1 MPQYLA
7 DKYPRDNGA
16 ETWGDSA
23 RLAGLMAL
31 VDHPDTPPLEE
42 YVIYYN
48 GEWLGVRVP
57 VEDPT
62 SPGANNPY
70 NFTRDQTLPLMAGL
84 RKQEKIEAARKLY
97 ESFKKRNFRGQ
108 NVEVWDWGSKK
119 TGLFTGPD
127 IFSPSAR
134 LAITM
139 AAGVKPSL
147 LLKVFGVLFLILDI
161 CWASLN
167 SDDFEIN
174 QTIAA
179 AYLIGKLH
187 WIKRI
192 KGWQAKTRSYWC
204 GWRDEPELAEMII
217 NLIQKA

>member
-16 ETWGDSA
+16 TTWGDSA

-31 VDHPDTPPLEE
+31 VDYPGTPPLED
-42 YVIYYN
+42 YVVYHN

-84 RKQEKIEAARKLY
+84 HKQGKIDAAKKLY
-97 ESFKKRNFRGQ
+97 EALKRRNFRGQ

-119 TGLFTGPD
+119 TGLFSGPD
-127 IFSPSAR
+127 IYSPSAR
-134 LAITM
+134 LAVTM

-147 LLKVFGVLFLILDI
+147 LLKVFGLAFLALDVL
-161 CWASLN
+161 WASMMK
-167 SDDFEIN
+167 DDFEIN
-174 QTIAA
+174 QTMAA
-179 AYLIGKLH
+179 AYSIGKLH

-192 KGWQAKTRSYWC
+192 KNYEAKIRNYWC
-204 GWRDEPELAEMII
+204 GWRNEPELAEK
-217 NLIQKA
+217 LIELIKNS